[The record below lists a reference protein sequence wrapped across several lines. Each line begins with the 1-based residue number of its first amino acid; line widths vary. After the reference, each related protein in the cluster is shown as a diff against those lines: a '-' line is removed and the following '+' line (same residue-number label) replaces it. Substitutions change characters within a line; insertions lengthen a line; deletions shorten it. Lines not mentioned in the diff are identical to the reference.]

1 MKKIIVWTVAATM
14 LSYGSVFAQLSTR
27 DMDIDMQLNA
37 EVGGVAPPTGS
48 PAVSPSGAALNA
60 IAFPAMLPSAKV
72 VLGQTDKKARVYDVK
87 GKVFWTKQGTPV
99 QKKLRANDILQLGD
113 TIQTEDKSSVSI
125 AFDDSFMN
133 AVHLPENTTAT
144 LESIEP
150 TSIRIENGS
159 IYSAVNGLPQGSSWK
174 VTTPAAVAAVRG
186 TLYVVRYQAANGT
199 FYAATVDIPDDGVA
213 SAIDIQEIAGSQ
225 HADVPEGKE
234 ITLTQ
239 GQTPGQDMVGDLDP
253 AALQEILD
261 FFEALIEQR
270 EVADGYA
277 PPTGNEPMGQQGDS
291 SDPDQ
296 NRPDLDPTD
305 TGVINDEIS
314 DTPGETPGQEIPEI
328 PEPEK
333 CEIDDRGGHYGGGWG
348 NHHGGGHNNDWNDGP
363 GHGGGRDNDW
373 NDGPGRGDGHGGG
386 RDNHWNDGPGRGDGH
401 GGGRDNDWNDGPGN
415 GGGHDNDRDNRG
427 GNDRDNRNE
436 RDDNDNR
443 GGGRDNNGGRGGG
456 RD

>member
-1 MKKIIVWTVAATM
+1 MKKIIVWVVAG
-14 LSYGSVFAQLSTR
+14 LIWGQNPLLAQLSTR

-48 PAVSPSGAALNA
+48 VAVSPSGAALSA
-60 IAFPAMLPSAKV
+60 MAFPAMLPSAKV

-87 GKVFWTKQGTPV
+87 GKVFWTKQGTPI

-133 AVHLPENTTAT
+133 AVHLPENTTAV

-174 VTTPAAVAAVRG
+174 VATPAAVAAVRG
-186 TLYVVRYQAANGT
+186 TLYLVRYQAANGT

-213 SAIDIQEIAGSQ
+213 SAIDIQEIAGDR

-239 GQTPGQDMVGDLDP
+239 GQAPGQDMVGDLDP
-253 AALQEILD
+253 ASLQEILD

-270 EVADGYA
+270 EVADGGYA
-277 PPTGNEPMGQQGDS
+277 PPTGNEPMGQQGDN

-296 NRPDLDPTD
+296 NRPDLEPTD

-314 DTPGETPGQEIPEI
+314 DTVGEAPGQEIPEI
-328 PEPEK
+328 PDPNEK
-333 CEIDDRGGHYGGGWG
+333 CEMDDRG
-348 NHHGGGHNNDWNDGP
+348 HHGGGWNDDRGYGGRDNDWNDGP
-363 GHGGGRDNDW
+363 GRGDGHGGGRDNDW

-386 RDNHWNDGPGRGDGH
+386 RDN
-401 GGGRDNDWNDGPGN
+401 DWNDN
-415 GGGHDNDRDNRG
+415 HGGHDDRGDNDRNDRNDRD
-427 GNDRDNRNE
+427 DNE
-436 RDDNDNR
+436 HR
-443 GGGRDNNGGRGGG
+443 GGGRDNNGGRGG